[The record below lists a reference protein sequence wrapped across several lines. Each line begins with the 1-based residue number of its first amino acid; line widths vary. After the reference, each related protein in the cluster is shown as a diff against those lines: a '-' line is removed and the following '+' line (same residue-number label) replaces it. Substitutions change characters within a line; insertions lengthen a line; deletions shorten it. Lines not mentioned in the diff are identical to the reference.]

1 MWWTNS
7 QIIKPITLDLTF
19 CFTSQSVIF
28 HLVLLGKSIHIM
40 ITDVLVI
47 FLPCCVFLFL
57 NFLTNSE
64 FFLHCNAIVKINFKH
79 RNQVTLSINYPRFSH
94 VVPLHLII
102 LIFLDVFKKK
112 GERKHSMFLIAL
124 YLILPPDLILP
135 YESPEQVLTRVSI
148 PMIFGRQLQQIKF

>member
-28 HLVLLGKSIHIM
+28 HLVLLGKSIHIT

-64 FFLHCNAIVKINFKH
+64 FFLHCNAIVKINFYTQKSS
-79 RNQVTLSINYPRFSH
+79 NFVYQLSQIFSCSS
-94 VVPLHLII
+94 PSPDL